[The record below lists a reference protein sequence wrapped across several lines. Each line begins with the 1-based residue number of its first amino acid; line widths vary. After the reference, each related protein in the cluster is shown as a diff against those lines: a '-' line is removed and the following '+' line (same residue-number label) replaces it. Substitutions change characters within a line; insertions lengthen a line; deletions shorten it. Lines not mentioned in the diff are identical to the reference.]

1 MTPQP
6 FLSVIVPGRHEAAY
20 LGPCLDSIPS
30 SGSQSMTPSTTPLPF
45 LSVIVP
51 CRNEAAY
58 LGPCLDSILAS
69 GYPSERMEILIADG
83 RSQDGTRE
91 LAQSYA
97 ARYTNVRVID
107 NPLRITP
114 AALNRALDHAQGE
127 IIARLD
133 AHSTISP
140 GYFTHA
146 VASLQASGASNVGG
160 RMRTV
165 TRDRGPFA
173 EPIRIALTSPFGV
186 GNSRFRT
193 GQDISQHTPVCYV
206 DTVFGGCWPR
216 EVFTRIGGFNERL
229 ERSQDI
235 EFNQRL
241 RRSGG
246 RILLTPLMQS
256 QYYARAT
263 LRSFLRHNWDNG
275 VWAVLPFA
283 YAQGIPVRWRHLTP
297 LVFVTA
303 LLLSLLF
310 ISTSSWPIALILIPY
325 VAVSLAVS
333 AATAWQRRRASL
345 LILQPIAFW
354 SLHLPYGA
362 GSLWGA
368 LRVVWALTKKY
379 K

>member
-1 MTPQP
+1 MKP
-6 FLSVIVPGRHEAAY
+6 V
-20 LGPCLDSIPS
+20 
-30 SGSQSMTPSTTPLPF
+30 PF

-51 CRNEAAY
+51 CRDEAAY

-69 GYPSERMEILIADG
+69 GYPEERLEILVADG

-97 ARYTNVRVID
+97 ARYAQVHVID
-107 NPLRITP
+107 NPLQITP
-114 AALNRALDHAQGE
+114 AALNRALDRARGD

-133 AHSTISP
+133 AHATVSP
-140 GYFTHA
+140 GYFSRA
-146 VASLQASGASNVGG
+146 VECLQSSGAANVGG
-160 RMRTV
+160 RMQTV
-165 TRDRGPFA
+165 TRDCGPFA
-173 EPIRIALTSPFGV
+173 EPIRLALTSPFGV

-193 GQDISQHTPVCYV
+193 GPPAFQNSTPCYV

-216 EVFTRIGGFNERL
+216 EVFLKIGRFNERL

-246 RILLTPLMQS
+246 KILLTPLMES
-256 QYYARAT
+256 RYYARAT
-263 LRSFLRHNWDNG
+263 LRLFLGHNWDNG

-283 YAQGIPVRWRHLTP
+283 YSHGIPVRWRHLAP
-297 LVFVTA
+297 LAFVSA
-303 LLLSLLF
+303 LLLSALLIPKLPWLF
-310 ISTSSWPIALILIPY
+310 ALILAPY
-325 VAVSLAVS
+325 LALSLAVS
-333 AATAWQRRRASL
+333 CAIAWKLRDPRL

-368 LRVVWALTKKY
+368 LRAFCVLARKY